1 MLDANPP
8 GLSTERTILGNQER
22 REGSIEVQCGPND
35 FFGERVILKDGVQD
49 FLLPFIVA
57 VVGER
62 LELLIQGRELV
73 MRFVRML
80 PAFLV
85 FGERKS
91 VVIRGEERYAREMC
105 KQMRRANPEMYG
117 QWQGDAYLWQVLF
130 KKST

>member
-8 GLSTERTILGNQER
+8 GLSAVRTILGNQER

-35 FFGERVILKDGVQD
+35 FLWERVILKDGVQD

-62 LELLIQGRELV
+62 LELLIQSREHV

-91 VVIRGEERYAREMC
+91 VVIRSEERYAREMC
-105 KQMRRANPEMYG
+105 KQMRRANTEKYG
-117 QWQGDAYLWQVLF
+117 
-130 KKST
+130 

>member
-1 MLDANPP
+1 MLDPNPP
-8 GLSTERTILGNQER
+8 GLPTERTILGNQER

-35 FFGERVILKDGVQD
+35 FCGERVILKDGVQD

-73 MRFVRML
+73 MRLVRML

-91 VVIRGEERYAREMC
+91 VVVRSEERYAREMC
-105 KQMRRANPEMYG
+105 KQMRRAITEMYG